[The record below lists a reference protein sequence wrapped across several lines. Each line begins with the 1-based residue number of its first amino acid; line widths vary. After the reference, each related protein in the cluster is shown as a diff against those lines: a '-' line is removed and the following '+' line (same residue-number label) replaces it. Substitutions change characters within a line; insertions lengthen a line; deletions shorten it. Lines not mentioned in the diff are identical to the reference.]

1 MLRQLSE
8 LTLLL
13 VDDEPVNLRVL
24 KQLLASD
31 YQLIFAKNG
40 EEAIRLAA
48 ARQPNLILLD
58 IMMPGESGLKLTD
71 TLKKNNF
78 KTPILLLSALG
89 NADDRIK
96 GLEIGANDYL
106 AKPFEPK
113 ELLLRMK
120 NLIKKNKYNKQKTKI
135 VKFGPYTFNLKKEI
149 LKKNGKIFIL
159 TSSEAKLLYILAKN
173 DGKPIIRYNLS
184 KILNI
189 PTTSRALDVQITRL
203 RNKIE
208 NNKKFPTYIQTVR
221 GRGYVLKIE

>member
-1 MLRQLSE
+1 MRLDLPHI
-8 LTLLL
+8 LI
-13 VDDEPVNLRVL
+13 VDDDKRIL
-24 KQLLASD
+24 
-31 YQLIFAKNG
+31 QLINDYLSKNNFRVST
-40 EEAIRLAA
+40 ASNTLK
-48 ARQPNLILLD
+48 AREKIENIEFDLIILD

-135 VKFGPYTFNLKKEI
+135 IKFGPYTFNLKKEI
-149 LKKNGKIFIL
+149 LKKNRKIFIL

-189 PTTSRALDVQITRL
+189 PNTSRALDVQITRL

>member
-1 MLRQLSE
+1 MRLDLPHI
-8 LTLLL
+8 LI
-13 VDDEPVNLRVL
+13 VDDDKRIL
-24 KQLLASD
+24 
-31 YQLIFAKNG
+31 QLINDYLIKNNFRIST
-40 EEAIRLAA
+40 ADNALK
-48 ARQPNLILLD
+48 AREKIENIEFDLIILD

-71 TLKKNNF
+71 SLKKNNF

-149 LKKNGKIFIL
+149 LKKNRKIFIL

-189 PTTSRALDVQITRL
+189 PNTSRALDVQITRL

>member
-1 MLRQLSE
+1 MRLDLPHI
-8 LTLLL
+8 LI
-13 VDDEPVNLRVL
+13 VDDDKRIL
-24 KQLLASD
+24 
-31 YQLIFAKNG
+31 QLINDYLIKNNFRIST
-40 EEAIRLAA
+40 ADNALK
-48 ARQPNLILLD
+48 AREKIENIEFDLIILD

-159 TSSEAKLLYILAKN
+159 NSSEAKLLYILAKN

-189 PTTSRALDVQITRL
+189 PNTSRALDVQITRL

-221 GRGYVLKIE
+221 GRGYVLKVE

>member
-1 MLRQLSE
+1 MRLDLPHI
-8 LTLLL
+8 LI
-13 VDDEPVNLRVL
+13 VDDDKRIL
-24 KQLLASD
+24 
-31 YQLIFAKNG
+31 QLINDYLIKNNFRIST
-40 EEAIRLAA
+40 ANNALK
-48 ARQPNLILLD
+48 AREKIENIEFDLIILD

-159 TSSEAKLLYILAKN
+159 TSSEAKLLYILEKN

-189 PTTSRALDVQITRL
+189 QNNSKALNIKIKRL
-203 RNKIE
+203 KNKIK
-208 NNKKFPTYIQTVR
+208 NNKKFQ
-221 GRGYVLKIE
+221 K

>member
-1 MLRQLSE
+1 MRLDLPHI
-8 LTLLL
+8 LI
-13 VDDEPVNLRVL
+13 VDDDKRIL
-24 KQLLASD
+24 
-31 YQLIFAKNG
+31 QLINDYLIKNNFRIST
-40 EEAIRLAA
+40 ADNALK
-48 ARQPNLILLD
+48 AREKIENIEFDLIILD

-159 TSSEAKLLYILAKN
+159 NSTETKLLYILAKN

-189 PTTSRALDVQITRL
+189 PNTSRALDVQITRL

>member
-1 MLRQLSE
+1 MRLDLPHI
-8 LTLLL
+8 LI
-13 VDDEPVNLRVL
+13 VDDDKRIL
-24 KQLLASD
+24 
-31 YQLIFAKNG
+31 QLINDYLIKNNFRIST
-40 EEAIRLAA
+40 ANNALK
-48 ARQPNLILLD
+48 AREKIENIEFDLIILD

-71 TLKKNNF
+71 SLKKNNF

-149 LKKNGKIFIL
+149 LKKNRKIFIL

-173 DGKPIIRYNLS
+173 DGKPIVRYNLS

>member
-1 MLRQLSE
+1 MRLDLPHI
-8 LTLLL
+8 LI
-13 VDDEPVNLRVL
+13 VDDDKRIL
-24 KQLLASD
+24 
-31 YQLIFAKNG
+31 QLINDYLIKNNFRIST
-40 EEAIRLAA
+40 ANNALK
-48 ARQPNLILLD
+48 AREKIENIEFDLIILD

>member
-1 MLRQLSE
+1 MRLDLPHI
-8 LTLLL
+8 LI
-13 VDDEPVNLRVL
+13 VDDDKRIL
-24 KQLLASD
+24 
-31 YQLIFAKNG
+31 QLINDYLIKNNFRIST
-40 EEAIRLAA
+40 ANNALK
-48 ARQPNLILLD
+48 AREKIENIEFDLIILD

-159 TSSEAKLLYILAKN
+159 TSSETKLLYILAKN

-189 PTTSRALDVQITRL
+189 PNTSRALDVQITRL

>member
-1 MLRQLSE
+1 MRLDLPHI
-8 LTLLL
+8 LI
-13 VDDEPVNLRVL
+13 VDDDKRIL
-24 KQLLASD
+24 
-31 YQLIFAKNG
+31 QLINDYLIKNNFRIST
-40 EEAIRLAA
+40 ANNALK
-48 ARQPNLILLD
+48 AREKIENIEFDLIILD

-71 TLKKNNF
+71 SLKKNNF

>member
-1 MLRQLSE
+1 MRLDLPHI
-8 LTLLL
+8 LI
-13 VDDEPVNLRVL
+13 VDDDKRIL
-24 KQLLASD
+24 
-31 YQLIFAKNG
+31 QLINDYLIKNNFRIST
-40 EEAIRLAA
+40 ANNALK
-48 ARQPNLILLD
+48 AREKIENIEFDLIILD

-71 TLKKNNF
+71 SLKKNNF

-173 DGKPIIRYNLS
+173 DYKPIIRYNLS

-189 PTTSRALDVQITRL
+189 PATSRALDVQITRL
-203 RNKIE
+203 RNQIE

>member
-1 MLRQLSE
+1 MKLDLPHI
-8 LTLLL
+8 LI
-13 VDDEPVNLRVL
+13 VDDDKRIL
-24 KQLLASD
+24 
-31 YQLIFAKNG
+31 QLINDYLIKNNFRIST
-40 EEAIRLAA
+40 ANNALK
-48 ARQPNLILLD
+48 AREKIENIEFDLIILD

-71 TLKKNNF
+71 SLKKNNF

-89 NADDRIK
+89 SADDRIK

-159 TSSEAKLLYILAKN
+159 TSSETKLLYILAKD

-184 KILNI
+184 KVLNI
-189 PTTSRALDVQITRL
+189 PNTSRALDVQITRL

>member
-1 MLRQLSE
+1 MKLDLPHI
-8 LTLLL
+8 LI
-13 VDDEPVNLRVL
+13 VDDDKRIL
-24 KQLLASD
+24 
-31 YQLIFAKNG
+31 QLINDYLIKNNFRIST
-40 EEAIRLAA
+40 ANNALK
-48 ARQPNLILLD
+48 AREKIENIEFDLIILD

-149 LKKNGKIFIL
+149 LKKNRKIFIL

-189 PTTSRALDVQITRL
+189 PNTSRALDVQITRL

>member
-1 MLRQLSE
+1 MRLDLPHI
-8 LTLLL
+8 LI
-13 VDDEPVNLRVL
+13 VDDDKRIL
-24 KQLLASD
+24 
-31 YQLIFAKNG
+31 QLINDYLIKNNFRIST
-40 EEAIRLAA
+40 ANNALK
-48 ARQPNLILLD
+48 AREKIENIEFDLIILD

-173 DGKPIIRYNLS
+173 DDKPIIRYNLS

>member
-1 MLRQLSE
+1 MRLDLPHI
-8 LTLLL
+8 LI
-13 VDDEPVNLRVL
+13 VDDDKRIL
-24 KQLLASD
+24 
-31 YQLIFAKNG
+31 QLINDYLIKNNFRIST
-40 EEAIRLAA
+40 ANNALK
-48 ARQPNLILLD
+48 AREKIENIEFDLIILD

-159 TSSEAKLLYILAKN
+159 NSTEAKLLYILAKN

-189 PTTSRALDVQITRL
+189 PNTSRALDVQITRL

>member
-1 MLRQLSE
+1 MRLDLPHI
-8 LTLLL
+8 LI
-13 VDDEPVNLRVL
+13 VDDDKRIL
-24 KQLLASD
+24 
-31 YQLIFAKNG
+31 QLINDYLIKNNFRIST
-40 EEAIRLAA
+40 ANNALK
-48 ARQPNLILLD
+48 AREKIENIEFDLIILD

-96 GLEIGANDYL
+96 GLEIGASDYL

-159 TSSEAKLLYILAKN
+159 NSTETKLLYILAKN
-173 DGKPIIRYNLS
+173 NGKPIIRYNLS

-189 PTTSRALDVQITRL
+189 PNTSRALDVQITRL

-221 GRGYVLKIE
+221 GRGYILKIE

>member
-1 MLRQLSE
+1 MRLDLPHI
-8 LTLLL
+8 LI
-13 VDDEPVNLRVL
+13 VDDDKRIL
-24 KQLLASD
+24 
-31 YQLIFAKNG
+31 QLINDYLIKNNFRIST
-40 EEAIRLAA
+40 ADNALK
-48 ARQPNLILLD
+48 AREKIENIEFDLIILD

-189 PTTSRALDVQITRL
+189 ATTSRALDVQITRL

>member
-1 MLRQLSE
+1 MKLDLPHI
-8 LTLLL
+8 LI
-13 VDDEPVNLRVL
+13 VDDDKRIL
-24 KQLLASD
+24 
-31 YQLIFAKNG
+31 QLINDYLIKNNFRIST
-40 EEAIRLAA
+40 ANNALK
-48 ARQPNLILLD
+48 AREKIENIEFDLIILD

-135 VKFGPYTFNLKKEI
+135 IKFGPYTFNLKKEI
-149 LKKNGKIFIL
+149 LKKNRKIFIL

-184 KILNI
+184 KVLNI
-189 PTTSRALDVQITRL
+189 PNTSRALDVQITRL

>member
-1 MLRQLSE
+1 MRLDLPHI
-8 LTLLL
+8 LI
-13 VDDEPVNLRVL
+13 VDDDKRIL
-24 KQLLASD
+24 
-31 YQLIFAKNG
+31 QLINDYLIKNNFRIST
-40 EEAIRLAA
+40 ADNALK
-48 ARQPNLILLD
+48 AREKIENIEFDLIILD